1 MIEMDEQDIL
11 PLDTPEK
18 PPNLSARSASAD
30 SEMAVY
36 REGDAVYYVLLENGK
51 PAEWMADK
59 PEQTLHRLDVHL
71 GQVRQIV
78 PALNCA
84 FINLG
89 SGHDA
94 MLPLA
99 DAPAEIKPGSP
110 VIIQIRRE
118 APVGKGPLVTTRIE
132 LPGSFAVFRTHG
144 SSKRRSKLAAFP
156 RDVQEQLF
164 ADEYASLEQTWLRLV
179 AESESGPVPRQLL
192 AFGAP
197 MTMALNTY
205 VSPALRRIRI
215 EGAELFDTLFRHMR
229 QSMPGFLP
237 LLELHVPTADY
248 GLAAVLSL
256 THLPDILSKRK
267 VWLDQ
272 GGFITIDR
280 TEAMTVIDVNSG
292 KDTRGQDKRHK
303 VTNVK
308 QTRDKDTR
316 DKDTRDMDAKVGNV
330 SQDGRDASDLRLRT
344 NLQAAREIASQL
356 RLRNLGGIIIIDF
369 INMADDA
376 ERNEVQAALGEALE
390 ADRASSRLLG
400 FTALGLFEMT
410 RTAI

>member
-1 MIEMDEQDIL
+1 MDIL
-11 PLDTPEK
+11 PMDTLEK
-18 PPNLSARSASAD
+18 SQDLSACSASVDA
-30 SEMAVY
+30 EMAVY

-51 PAEWMADK
+51 PVEWMADI
-59 PEQTLHRLDVHL
+59 PGQTLHRLDIYL
-71 GQVRQIV
+71 GQVRQVV
-78 PALNCA
+78 PALKCA

-99 DAPAEIKPGSP
+99 DAPAEIKPGNP
-110 VIIQIRRE
+110 VIVQIRRE
-118 APVGKGPLVTTRIE
+118 APAGKGPRVTTRIE
-132 LPGSFAVFRTHG
+132 LPGSFAVFKTHG

-156 RDVQEQLF
+156 RDEQDHLF
-164 ADEYASLEQTWLRLV
+164 ATERASLEQTWLRLV
-179 AESESGPVPRQLL
+179 AESASGPVPRQLL

-205 VSPALRRIRI
+205 VSPTLRRIRI
-215 EGAELFDTLFRHMR
+215 EGAELFDSLFRHMQ
-229 QSMPGFLP
+229 QSMPGFLS
-237 LLELHVPTADY
+237 LLELYVPTADY

-256 THLPDILSKRK
+256 THLSDILSKRK

-292 KDTRGQDKRHK
+292 KDTRG
-303 VTNVK
+303 
-308 QTRDKDTR
+308 KDTR
-316 DKDTRDMDAKVGNV
+316 GKDT
-330 SQDGRDASDLRLRT
+330 QDGRDSLDLRLRT

-356 RLRNLGGIIIIDF
+356 RLRNTGGIIIIDF

-376 ERNEVQAALGEALE
+376 ERNAVQAALGEALA